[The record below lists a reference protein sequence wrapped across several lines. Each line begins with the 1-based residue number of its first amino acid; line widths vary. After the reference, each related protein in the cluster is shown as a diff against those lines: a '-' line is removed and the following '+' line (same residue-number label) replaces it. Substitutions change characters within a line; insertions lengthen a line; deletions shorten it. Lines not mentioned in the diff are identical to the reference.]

1 MSSIL
6 QTPTP
11 DAARRIQRIQVITII
26 WMSVEAAFVVD
37 DYEPFRR
44 FVCSMLEQSSDFQIV
59 GEASDGLEAL
69 QKAEE
74 LNPDLIFL
82 DIGLPELNGI
92 EACHRM
98 SSVVPAAKIIFVTQ
112 NNDAETVR
120 AALSN
125 GASGY
130 VLKLDAN
137 NELLPAVEAV
147 LQGGPIY
154 QYECKAR
161 RWNRSFGLT

>member
-1 MSSIL
+1 MITNPFDDSYV
-6 QTPTP
+6 
-11 DAARRIQRIQVITII
+11 RCWNRVRIV
-26 WMSVEAAFVVD
+26 
-37 DYEPFRR
+37 
-44 FVCSMLEQSSDFQIV
+44 QIV

-154 QYECKAR
+154 QYACKAR

>member
-1 MSSIL
+1 MANN
-6 QTPTP
+6 PRP
-11 DAARRIQRIQVITII
+11 
-26 WMSVEAAFVVD
+26 SVRVLVVD
-37 DYEPFRR
+37 DYERFRR
-44 FVCSMLEQSSDFQIV
+44 FVCSKLEQSPDFQIV
-59 GEASDGLEAL
+59 GEASDGLEAV
-69 QKAEE
+69 QKAEK
-74 LNPDLIFL
+74 LQPDLIFL

-137 NELLPAVEAV
+137 NELLPAVKAV
-147 LQGGPIY
+147 LQGDRFVSTRVKHGGGIAP
-154 QYECKAR
+154 
-161 RWNRSFGLT
+161 SG

>member
-1 MSSIL
+1 MMQSGVHQVQMVFLLLLLFVVVFAAVARKL
-6 QTPTP
+6 QTPYP
-11 DAARRIQRIQVITII
+11 IVLVI
-26 WMSVEAAFVVD
+26 A
-37 DYEPFRR
+37 
-44 FVCSMLEQSSDFQIV
+44 
-59 GEASDGLEAL
+59 GLLLGLVPGIHKIA
-69 QKAEE
+69 

-147 LQGGPIY
+147 LQGDRFVSTRVKHGGGIAP
-154 QYECKAR
+154 
-161 RWNRSFGLT
+161 SG

>member
-1 MSSIL
+1 MANI
-6 QTPTP
+6 PRP
-11 DAARRIQRIQVITII
+11 
-26 WMSVEAAFVVD
+26 SVRVLVVD

-44 FVCSMLEQSSDFQIV
+44 SVCSMLEQSPDFQIV
-59 GEASDGLEAL
+59 GEASDGLEAV

-98 SSVVPAAKIIFVTQ
+98 SRVVPAAKIIFVTQ
-112 NNDAETVR
+112 NNDAETLR

-147 LQGGPIY
+147 LQGDRFVSTRVKHGGGIAP
-154 QYECKAR
+154 
-161 RWNRSFGLT
+161 SG

>member
-1 MSSIL
+1 MANN
-6 QTPTP
+6 PRP
-11 DAARRIQRIQVITII
+11 
-26 WMSVEAAFVVD
+26 SVRVLVVD

-44 FVCSMLEQSSDFQIV
+44 SVCSMLEQSPDFQIV
-59 GEASDGLEAL
+59 GEASDGLEAV

-98 SSVVPAAKIIFVTQ
+98 SRVVPAAKIIFVTQ
-112 NNDAETVR
+112 NNDAVR

-137 NELLPAVEAV
+137 NELLPAVKAV
-147 LQGGPIY
+147 LQGDRFVSTRVKHGGGIAP
-154 QYECKAR
+154 
-161 RWNRSFGLT
+161 SG

>member
-1 MSSIL
+1 MITNPFDDSYV
-6 QTPTP
+6 
-11 DAARRIQRIQVITII
+11 RCWNRVRIV
-26 WMSVEAAFVVD
+26 
-37 DYEPFRR
+37 
-44 FVCSMLEQSSDFQIV
+44 QIV

-82 DIGLPELNGI
+82 DIGLPELNEI

-147 LQGGPIY
+147 LQGGPIC
-154 QYECKAR
+154 QYACKAR

>member
-1 MSSIL
+1 
-6 QTPTP
+6 
-11 DAARRIQRIQVITII
+11 
-26 WMSVEAAFVVD
+26 
-37 DYEPFRR
+37 
-44 FVCSMLEQSSDFQIV
+44 MLEQSPDFQIV
-59 GEASDGLEAL
+59 GEASDGLEAV

-98 SSVVPAAKIIFVTQ
+98 SRVVPAAKIIFVTQ

-137 NELLPAVEAV
+137 NELLPAVKAV
-147 LQGGPIY
+147 LQGDRFVSTRVKHGGGIAP
-154 QYECKAR
+154 
-161 RWNRSFGLT
+161 SG

>member
-1 MSSIL
+1 MANN
-6 QTPTP
+6 PRP
-11 DAARRIQRIQVITII
+11 
-26 WMSVEAAFVVD
+26 SVRVLVVD
-37 DYEPFRR
+37 DYERFRR
-44 FVCSMLEQSSDFQIV
+44 FVCSKLEQSPDFQIV
-59 GEASDGLEAL
+59 GEASDGLEAV
-69 QKAEE
+69 QKAEK
-74 LNPDLIFL
+74 LQPDLIFL

-98 SSVVPAAKIIFVTQ
+98 CSVVPAAKIIFVTQ

-147 LQGGPIY
+147 LQGDRFISTRVKHGGGIAP
-154 QYECKAR
+154 
-161 RWNRSFGLT
+161 SG